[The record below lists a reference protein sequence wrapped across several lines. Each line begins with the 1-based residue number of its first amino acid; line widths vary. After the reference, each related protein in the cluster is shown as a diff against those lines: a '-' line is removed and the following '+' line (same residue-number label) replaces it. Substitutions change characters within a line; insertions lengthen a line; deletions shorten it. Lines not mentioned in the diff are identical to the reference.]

1 MDKLQKNYHP
11 CTHKKKRKK
20 REQKYE
26 TLSSF
31 SRKKKYPS
39 HPSLVYS
46 FYEKQFSIRTSRHK
60 NGKITDEV
68 FREITAIQSC
78 PISHE

>member
-1 MDKLQKNYHP
+1 MHTQEE
-11 CTHKKKRKK
+11 KKKKENK
-20 REQKYE
+20 NMKHYQVSPE
-26 TLSSF
+26 
-31 SRKKKYPS
+31 KKYPS

>member
-31 SRKKKYPS
+31 SKKKYPS